1 VTEGNENST
10 PDMPGKPG
18 FDALALSPATREAL
32 RDAGFETPLPVQWAC
47 FDPLRAGRDAL
58 IQAATGTG
66 KTLAYALPMIDGLA
80 AAPQGPTFLVL
91 APTRELA
98 NQVAGEL
105 ERFGGKGGLKVALL
119 YGGVSIE
126 PQLAALRD
134 GVHGIVG
141 TPGRVLDIFDRVPK
155 VLRALRVLVL
165 DEADQLLSMG
175 FEPDIEAVVQRFPGR
190 YQGIFVSATL
200 PPDIMR
206 LAERFLRDPALISLS
221 EDGQTPSE
229 IRHQMFLIDPANRL
243 RDLVRILEAERPES
257 SFIFCNTRDDA
268 QILSGNLRER
278 GYAVDL
284 LSGELSQ
291 HERDRVMN
299 EVREGRVQH
308 LVATDL
314 AARGLDVLHLTHVIH
329 YQFPQTPES
338 YVHRS
343 GRVGRVGQ
351 TGTAISLVGPQDVAT
366 LYMLRL
372 TYGIRPLERHLPS
385 DAEVAREREAELVRG
400 LLARFAAAPVD
411 PQALSLLRRLGTHV
425 DGERVLAGVLHAHLE
440 PEVLRDEAR
449 RADAERR
456 RAAHREPPR
465 EARREPRREPPREPR
480 PQPSREARPEPPREP
495 RPAAPVAPAPPAAPP
510 EASPPVQAGPVAE
523 GGGVAGDTATAPDSE
538 GHRRRRRRR
547 RGPGDDAPPGAAP
560 PPGAPLDGAEP
571 AGTPSEEGES
581 EERPRPEDLATSRS
595 ATGKELRTIFLNV
608 GVADGVDGDFLGQ
621 WLQGRLALRASEFGP
636 VKVRDR
642 STVVAIPVDRIA
654 DAVGAL
660 SGLRFGGRL
669 VHAEEA
675 RRK

>member
-1 VTEGNENST
+1 
-10 PDMPGKPG
+10 M
-18 FDALALSPATREAL
+18 
-32 RDAGFETPLPVQWAC
+32 
-47 FDPLRAGRDAL
+47 
-58 IQAATGTG
+58 
-66 KTLAYALPMIDGLA
+66 
-80 AAPQGPTFLVL
+80 
-91 APTRELA
+91 
-98 NQVAGEL
+98 
-105 ERFGGKGGLKVALL
+105 
-119 YGGVSIE
+119 GV
-126 PQLAALRD
+126 
-134 GVHGIVG
+134 
-141 TPGRVLDIFDRVPK
+141 
-155 VLRALRVLVL
+155 
-165 DEADQLLSMG
+165 
-175 FEPDIEAVVQRFPGR
+175 EPDIEAVVQRFPGR

-221 EDGQTPSE
+221 EDGQTPAE

-284 LSGELSQ
+284 LSGELTQ

-425 DGERVLAGVLHAHLE
+425 DGERVLAGVLHAHLA
-440 PEVLRDEAR
+440 PEELRDEAR
-449 RADAERR
+449 HADAERR

-465 EARREPRREPPREPR
+465 EPRREPRREPPREPR
-480 PQPSREARPEPPREP
+480 PQPPREARPEPPREP
-495 RPAAPVAPAPPAAPP
+495 RPAAPAPAPAPAATPVPVAPVAPAATPDAP
-510 EASPPVQAGPVAE
+510 PPVQAAPVADGE
-523 GGGVAGDTATAPDSE
+523 SAAGDTAADGE

-547 RGPGDDAPPGAAP
+547 RGPGDAPA
-560 PPGAPLDGAEP
+560 PGAPPDGAEP
-571 AGTPSEEGES
+571 AGVPSAEGES

-608 GVADGVDGDFLGQ
+608 GAADGVDGDFLGQ